1 MFPIR
6 GHRLKQVLT
15 ELGWALT
22 SFLLGIQSCNW
33 EAPVSWG
40 PFAWAWVLST
50 QKWQAPSFVICVGKS
65 EKGSPQTEKDET
77 AVWREQL
84 PSPVGPERE
93 TGSWWLIPVGATVS
107 HKAEMHSLLLNLL
120 KIHQVFIESFFFLR
134 TSNLTSFLSFFKN
147 KP

>member
-1 MFPIR
+1 M
-6 GHRLKQVLT
+6 
-15 ELGWALT
+15 
-22 SFLLGIQSCNW
+22 
-33 EAPVSWG
+33 
-40 PFAWAWVLST
+40 LST

-65 EKGSPQTEKDET
+65 EKGSPQMEKDET
-77 AVWREQL
+77 AVWREKL

-107 HKAEMHSLLLNLL
+107 HKAEMHSLLLSLL